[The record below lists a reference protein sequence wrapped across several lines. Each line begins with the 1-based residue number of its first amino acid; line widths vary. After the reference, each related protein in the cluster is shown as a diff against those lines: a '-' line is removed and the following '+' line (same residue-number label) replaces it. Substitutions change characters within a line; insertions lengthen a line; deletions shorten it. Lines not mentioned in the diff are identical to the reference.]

1 MQCQTSTVR
10 TIVKGHSLRE
20 SEPSASIFS
29 AYRYAAINFRL
40 YTLQFYHELS
50 APVLMNPLRK
60 AVFLLF
66 VLGLTAC
73 QTTAPDRTD
82 TVPVPDSS
90 TRTSSSF
97 DARMEQSETSF
108 IAGSE
113 WEVVN
118 LGPAVNTVYTERL
131 SMISDDGLSLYFASD
146 RPESL
151 GDTTA
156 GGEKPWDIY
165 VARRSDVDEPFGEA
179 VNLGQG
185 INSPYSDH
193 SPAFTPDGHWMYFVS
208 DRPGGCGSGD
218 LYVAYREDP
227 SNDLGWEEPRH
238 LGCAL
243 NTSADES
250 CPFYHVD
257 EETGRV
263 TLYLV
268 SNRAE
273 DPSNY
278 DIFAS
283 TIDEQTESWRPA
295 EPLANLSSAAFDG
308 HFEPYHGLI
317 WSERKGGYGKG
328 DIWRVPNNRE
338 TGNSQAT
345 NIGAPINSEHDEG
358 LPSVSS
364 DGRLYFPS
372 DRPGGY
378 GGYDI
383 YVAVRKS
390 E

>member
-1 MQCQTSTVR
+1 
-10 TIVKGHSLRE
+10 
-20 SEPSASIFS
+20 
-29 AYRYAAINFRL
+29 
-40 YTLQFYHELS
+40 
-50 APVLMNPLRK
+50 MNPLREV
-60 AVFLLF
+60 VFLLF
-66 VLGLTAC
+66 ALGLTAC
-73 QTTAPDRTD
+73 QTTAPDRSAPTL
-82 TVPVPDSS
+82 
-90 TRTSSSF
+90 SSF
-97 DARMEQSETSF
+97 GARTEQSDTSF
-108 IAGSE
+108 MAGAE
-113 WEVVN
+113 WEIVN
-118 LGPAVNTVYTERL
+118 LGPAVNTEYTERL

-146 RPESL
+146 RPANL

-156 GGEKPWDIY
+156 GGAKPWDIY

-185 INSPYSDH
+185 INSPHSDH
-193 SPAFTPDGHWMYFVS
+193 SPAFTPDGHWMYFNS

-227 SNDLGWEEPRH
+227 NDDLGWKEPRH

-250 CPFYHVD
+250 CPFYYVD

-268 SNRAE
+268 SNRGE

-283 TIDEQTESWRPA
+283 TIDEETGSWGPA
-295 EPLANLSSAAFDG
+295 EPLANLSSAVFDG
-308 HFEPYHGLI
+308 HFEPYHALI
-317 WSERKGGYGKG
+317 WSERKGGSGKG
-328 DIWRVPNNRE
+328 DIWMVPNDHE
-338 TGNSQAT
+338 TGNSSQAV